1 MVKSKDDDW
10 VDLSVSLL
18 NLSRP
23 IYDFFSMTVVIVVIF
38 LTVPQTPA
46 IGLVTSSSS
55 LPKRVVTHTGSYL
68 SSFCSRIV
76 IVRMICISQ
85 C

>member
-10 VDLSVSLL
+10 VDLSVSLI

-38 LTVPQTPA
+38 FNCAANPSDWPGDRFEFVA
-46 IGLVTSSSS
+46 
-55 LPKRVVTHTGSYL
+55 
-68 SSFCSRIV
+68 
-76 IVRMICISQ
+76 
-85 C
+85 